1 MYKIYA
7 CKTAVSD
14 GNGSFLP
21 SVRELKIKHIITNF
35 IIKLYKVNLVKVK
48 YGGDLLKENKSERIY
63 LRVTSEEKE
72 LIIKSARSADMNI
85 SEYIL
90 CLVKKK
96 RVVNI
101 RGFPDL
107 LYQIAKIGININQ
120 ITAAINTK
128 HSATIEELLNV
139 QKLLNLVNERL
150 NLILKQIDENTELS
164 LSSSEKEI
172 EERLKKLESD
182 FENLKGKN
190 NGNS

>member
-1 MYKIYA
+1 M
-7 CKTAVSD
+7 
-14 GNGSFLP
+14 
-21 SVRELKIKHIITNF
+21 
-35 IIKLYKVNLVKVK
+35 KVK
-48 YGGDLLKENKSERIY
+48 YGGDLLKENKNERIY

-72 LIIKSARSADMNI
+72 LITKSARSANMNI

-139 QKLLNLVNERL
+139 QKLLKLVNERL

-172 EERLKKLESD
+172 EQRLKKLESD

>member
-1 MYKIYA
+1 M
-7 CKTAVSD
+7 
-14 GNGSFLP
+14 
-21 SVRELKIKHIITNF
+21 
-35 IIKLYKVNLVKVK
+35 
-48 YGGDLLKENKSERIY
+48 KENKNERIY

-72 LIIKSARSADMNI
+72 LITKSARSADMNI

-139 QKLLNLVNERL
+139 QKLLNLVNKRL

-172 EERLKKLESD
+172 DQRLKKLESD

>member
-1 MYKIYA
+1 M
-7 CKTAVSD
+7 TD
-14 GNGSFLP
+14 G
-21 SVRELKIKHIITNF
+21 K
-35 IIKLYKVNLVKVK
+35 
-48 YGGDLLKENKSERIY
+48 KEQIHF
-63 LRVTSEEKE
+63 RVTSEEKE
-72 LIIKSARSADMNI
+72 LITKSARSADMNI

-128 HSATIEELLNV
+128 HSATIKELFTV
-139 QKLLNLVNERL
+139 QTLLNLVNERL

-172 EERLKKLESD
+172 EQRLKKLESD

>member
-1 MYKIYA
+1 M
-7 CKTAVSD
+7 TD
-14 GNGSFLP
+14 G
-21 SVRELKIKHIITNF
+21 K
-35 IIKLYKVNLVKVK
+35 
-48 YGGDLLKENKSERIY
+48 KEQIHF
-63 LRVTSEEKE
+63 RVTSEEKE

-172 EERLKKLESD
+172 EQRLKKLESD

>member
-1 MYKIYA
+1 M
-7 CKTAVSD
+7 
-14 GNGSFLP
+14 
-21 SVRELKIKHIITNF
+21 
-35 IIKLYKVNLVKVK
+35 
-48 YGGDLLKENKSERIY
+48 KENKSERIY

-72 LIIKSARSADMNI
+72 LITKSARSADMNI

-120 ITAAINTK
+120 ITTAINTK

>member
-1 MYKIYA
+1 M
-7 CKTAVSD
+7 
-14 GNGSFLP
+14 
-21 SVRELKIKHIITNF
+21 
-35 IIKLYKVNLVKVK
+35 
-48 YGGDLLKENKSERIY
+48 KENKNERIY

-72 LIIKSARSADMNI
+72 LITKSARSADMNI

-120 ITAAINTK
+120 ITASINTK
-128 HSATIEELLNV
+128 HSATIEELLKV
-139 QKLLNLVNERL
+139 QKLLNLVNEKL

-172 EERLKKLESD
+172 DRRLKKLESD

>member
-1 MYKIYA
+1 M
-7 CKTAVSD
+7 
-14 GNGSFLP
+14 
-21 SVRELKIKHIITNF
+21 
-35 IIKLYKVNLVKVK
+35 KVK
-48 YGGDLLKENKSERIY
+48 YGGDLLKENKNERIY

-72 LIIKSARSADMNI
+72 LITKSARSADMNI

-120 ITAAINTK
+120 ITAAINIK

-172 EERLKKLESD
+172 DQRLKKLESD

>member
-1 MYKIYA
+1 M
-7 CKTAVSD
+7 
-14 GNGSFLP
+14 
-21 SVRELKIKHIITNF
+21 
-35 IIKLYKVNLVKVK
+35 
-48 YGGDLLKENKSERIY
+48 KENKNERIY

-72 LIIKSARSADMNI
+72 LITKSARSADMNI